1 MNKLVF
7 SILKFFE
14 DQKTSGKLDDEAVE
28 SLEVAIQCLESVYKV
43 NTHSEENTQKYAV
56 PMNLLDIFTAQMNEA
71 ESDMASLSLHEA
83 TPEQKE
89 AAEKLKNKGNEFMKS
104 EKYADALESYSQA
117 IKLDPK
123 NAVYFCN
130 RAAAYSKLNKHQL
143 AIEDCSRALTIDPS
157 YSKAYGR
164 MGIAYTALEDHQS
177 GYECYRKALE
187 LDPDNQSYQNN
198 LEIAEQKLKEEAT
211 RAGFNSGSAGPGGM
225 GGAFGGMDFGQLFN
239 DPNIL
244 NMATT
249 MMSNPQVQQM
259 MTNLIGGQGGPGAPD
274 LANLMAGQQPGG
286 GAGGIS
292 SLLQAS
298 QQMAASMQQANPELV
313 ENLRQQMGQQR
324 GDNPEGDG
332 TNPPEQPQP
341 PQ

>member
-1 MNKLVF
+1 MADVHKLVF
-7 SILKFFE
+7 SILKFLE

-28 SLEVAIQCLESVYKV
+28 SLEVAVQCLESVYKI
-43 NTHSEENTQKYAV
+43 NTNSEENVQKYAV
-56 PMNLLDIFTAQMNEA
+56 PMNLLDIFNAQLSQT
-71 ESDMASLSLHEA
+71 ESDFASLSLHEA
-83 TPEQKE
+83 TPEEKE
-89 AAEKLKNKGNEFMKS
+89 NAEKLKNKGNEFMKS
-104 EKYADALESYSQA
+104 EKYSDALESYSQA

-130 RAAAYSKLNKHQL
+130 RAAAYSKLSKHQQ
-143 AIEDCSRALTIDPS
+143 AIEDCNRALTIDPS

-164 MGIAYTALEDHQS
+164 MGIAYTALDDHES

-198 LEIAEQKLKEEAT
+198 LEIAEQKLKEA
-211 RAGFNSGSAGPGGM
+211 AALGGFNQGPAGPAGLGGL
-225 GGAFGGMDFGQLFN
+225 GNMDFGQLFN

-259 MTNLIGGQGGPGAPD
+259 M
-274 LANLMAGQQPGG
+274 ANLVGGGGVPGSEGGNGPAG
-286 GAGGIS
+286 GAGFSG
-292 SLLQAS
+292 LLQAS
-298 QQMAASMQQANPELV
+298 QQMASQMQQANPELV
-313 ENLRQQMGQQR
+313 ENLRQQMRAQES
-324 GDNPEGDG
+324 NKDG
-332 TNPPEQPQP
+332 TNPTFRQDGQP

>member
-1 MNKLVF
+1 MADVHKLIF
-7 SILKFFE
+7 SILKFLE

-28 SLEVAIQCLESVYKV
+28 SLEVALQCLESVYKV
-43 NTHSEENTQKYAV
+43 NTNSEEFVQKYSV
-56 PMNLLDIFTAQMNEA
+56 PMNLLDIFNAQLSQT
-71 ESDMASLSLHEA
+71 ESDFASLSLHEA
-83 TPEQKE
+83 TPEEKE
-89 AAEKLKNKGNEFMKS
+89 NAEKLKNKGNEFMKS
-104 EKYADALESYSQA
+104 EKYSDALESYSQA

-130 RAAAYSKLNKHQL
+130 RAAAYSKLSKHQQ
-143 AIEDCSRALTIDPS
+143 AIEDCNRALTIDPS

-164 MGIAYTALEDHQS
+164 MGIAFTALDDHES

-198 LEIAEQKLKEEAT
+198 LEIAEQKLKEA
-211 RAGFNSGSAGPGGM
+211 AALGGFNQGSAGPAGL
-225 GGAFGGMDFGQLFN
+225 GAQFGNMDFGQLFS

-259 MTNLIGGQGGPGAPD
+259 MANLVGGGGMPGAEAGGAPSGPG
-274 LANLMAGQQPGG
+274 LSG
-286 GAGGIS
+286 
-292 SLLQAS
+292 LLQAS
-298 QQMAASMQQANPELV
+298 QQMASQMQQANPELV
-313 ENLRQQMGQQR
+313 ENLRQQMRQQ
-324 GDNPEGDG
+324 DNNQDG
-332 TNPPEQPQP
+332 SNPTFHQDGQP